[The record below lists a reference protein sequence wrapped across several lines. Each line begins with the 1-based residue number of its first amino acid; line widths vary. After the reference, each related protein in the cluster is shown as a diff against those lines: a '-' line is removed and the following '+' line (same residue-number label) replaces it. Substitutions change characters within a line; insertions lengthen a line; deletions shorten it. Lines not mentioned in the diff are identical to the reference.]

1 MFVCLLIGIPYEIA
15 DGIKV
20 IPTPGHTA
28 DDVSV
33 VVESQELGTVV
44 IAGKLSDYNLH
55 WPLASYLC
63 SLQEI
68 YLRERK
74 I

>member
-1 MFVCLLIGIPYEIA
+1 M
-15 DGIKV
+15 

-33 VVESQELGTVV
+33 VVNTQELGTVV
-44 IAGKLSDYNLH
+44 IAGKLSDYYLFH
-55 WPLASYLC
+55 SLLSYYYHLK
-63 SLQEI
+63 EI